1 MIKHYWI
8 KKLKEE
14 QLVKTKHLDNKWIY
28 KGKFILILKMNL
40 ETNDTIEEMKK
51 LEKIFRIHCY
61 LKNFQ

>member
-14 QLVKTKHLDNKWIY
+14 QLVKTKNLDNKWIY

-40 ETNDTIEEMKK
+40 ETNDNIEEMKK

>member
-40 ETNDTIEEMKK
+40 ETNDNIEEMKK